1 MEKLGINL
9 GYLIVQILNF
19 IIIFLVVKKWIYT
32 PVLGALEKRRKMIAE
47 GVENARVAAE
57 ERSKAEESSAK
68 IIAEAQSKAAEIVR
82 EATARA
88 DTAAQDIKTAAEA
101 DAEKILENAKAD
113 AEKEKENLLE
123 RLRPQVSALAI
134 SAAQKLVGSALDE
147 QRQRALL
154 AEFFSGLKGENV
166 LVLEGEKV
174 TSKEAEVVS
183 ALPLTVQEKDK
194 INKDLLSKSGA
205 SDVSYKVDPAILGG
219 LIIKVGDRILDGSVS
234 GKLGTLRQSLS

>member
-32 PVLGALEKRRKMIAE
+32 PVLGMLEKRRKMIAE
-47 GVENARVAAE
+47 GVENSRVAAE
-57 ERSKAEESSAK
+57 ERAKAEEQAAK
-68 IIAEAQSKAAEIVR
+68 IIAEAHAKAAEIVR

-88 DTAAQDIKTAAEA
+88 DSASQDIKVAAEA
-101 DAEKILENAKAD
+101 EAEKIIQTAKSD
-113 AEKEKENLLE
+113 AETEKVNLLE

-134 SAAQKLVGSALDE
+134 SAAQKLVATALDE

-174 TSKEAEVVS
+174 SGKEAEVIS
-183 ALPLTVQEKDK
+183 ALPLTVQEKER
-194 INKDLLSKSGA
+194 INKDLLAKSGA
-205 SDVSYKVDPAILGG
+205 GDVAYKVDPAILGG
-219 LIIKVGDRILDGSVS
+219 LIVRVGDRILDGSVS
-234 GKLGTLRQSLS
+234 GKLGSLRQNLS